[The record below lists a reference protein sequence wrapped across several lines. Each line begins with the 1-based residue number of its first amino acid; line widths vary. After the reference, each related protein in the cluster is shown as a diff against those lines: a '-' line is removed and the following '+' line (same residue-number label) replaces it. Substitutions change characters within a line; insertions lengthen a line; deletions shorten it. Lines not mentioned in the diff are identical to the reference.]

1 MKNDVMKYVRLTAL
15 AVSAI
20 VTLLMECCNAP
31 LPLEMIALACLFAL
45 SAWCAWKNNDF
56 TWAAKV
62 GSKVMHALKDGKVT
76 EDEVKAILSEGA
88 EKKTVYTKGETWYN
102 DQ

>member
-1 MKNDVMKYVRLTAL
+1 MKEAMKYVRIIAL

-20 VTLLMECCNAP
+20 VTLLMEIFGASAP
-31 LPLEMIALACLFAL
+31 LEITAMVCTFIL

-62 GSKVMHALKDGKVT
+62 GSNVMQALKDGTIT
-76 EDEVKAILSEGA
+76 EDEVKGILNAGTTEDKT
-88 EKKTVYTKGETWYN
+88 EK
-102 DQ
+102 

>member
-20 VTLLMECCNAP
+20 VTLLMEILGASAP
-31 LPLEMIALACLFAL
+31 LEIIALACTFAL
-45 SAWCAWKNNDF
+45 SGVCAWKNNDF

-62 GSKVMHALKDGKVT
+62 GTNVMNALKDGKIT
-76 EDEVKAILSEGA
+76 EDEVKGILE
-88 EKKTVYTKGETWYN
+88 N
-102 DQ
+102 DKRKESS

>member
-20 VTLLMECCNAP
+20 VTLLMEILGASAP
-31 LPLEMIALACLFAL
+31 LEIIALVCTFAL
-45 SAWCAWKNNDF
+45 SGVCAWKNNDF

-62 GSKVMHALKDGKVT
+62 GTNVMNALKDGKIT
-76 EDEVKAILSEGA
+76 EDEVKGILEND
-88 EKKTVYTKGETWYN
+88 ERKGFS
-102 DQ
+102 

>member
-1 MKNDVMKYVRLTAL
+1 MKDVMKYVRLIAL

-20 VTLLMECCNAP
+20 VTLLMEIYGASV
-31 LPLEMIALACLFAL
+31 PLEIIALACTFAL

-62 GSKVMHALKDGKVT
+62 GTEVMTALKDGKIT
-76 EDEVKAILSEGA
+76 EDEVKGILSSGENTVDKEG
-88 EKKTVYTKGETWYN
+88 ESWYN